1 MMRDGVRSVGNH
13 FDMGSRLHETDGLQ
27 PFEPA
32 TRTSRILL
40 RARGAPAGL
49 VDGAW
54 WPRTTN
60 LTLELHDVIST
71 VATHLGRTARVAFAW
86 NPRSVT
92 QRGLDRHDGVLV
104 CGPVD
109 GQPQNVMYLFGTDGS
124 RLALLVVPPDTEADG
139 AYAAMRLAVG
149 ASEV

>member
-1 MMRDGVRSVGNH
+1 
-13 FDMGSRLHETDGLQ
+13 MGSRLHETNGRQ

-40 RARGAPAGL
+40 RARGAPSGL

-60 LTLELHDVIST
+60 LTLELHDVISA
-71 VATHLGRTARVAFAW
+71 VATHLGRTVRVSFAW

-109 GQPQNVMYLFGTDGS
+109 GQPQNVMYLFGADGS
-124 RLALLVVPPDTEADG
+124 RLALLVVPPDTEADC